1 MASPRSPKKSETI
14 EVRLS
19 DQAKGEFMERCRRE
33 QLTASEAIRR
43 FIDGKLASPSGL
55 RARRT
60 SWWRMLVA
68 AAGGLALG
76 VGMAGTSLARPL
88 PAGISKDSLAEFER
102 LDRNHDRMLSFEE
115 YRAR

>member
-1 MASPRSPKKSETI
+1 MASPRSPKKNETI

-43 FIDGKLASPSGL
+43 FIEGNLASPSGL
-55 RARRT
+55 HARRT
-60 SWWRMLVA
+60 SSWRMLVA

-76 VGMAGTSLARPL
+76 AGMAGTSLARPL
-88 PAGISKDSLAEFER
+88 PAGFSQDSRAEFDG
-102 LDRNHDRMLSFEE
+102 LDRNHDGMLSFEE